1 MITDIV
7 DVNRISS
14 EAVGGGAAPPHTR
27 WVVRDS
33 ARRLDETDRFDA
45 FLHECESCDPESL
58 AQFVALPPSS
68 RPDIIDRLQAAQT
81 AGACRLV
88 RLCPGAE
95 GHGYPL
101 SDWLLSPLPEVAAR
115 LSLSLAIDYGD
126 AATPPPWNDIYRFV
140 RTYPDLAIVLL
151 GISLDADLAYAAV
164 LDAAPNVLVDTS
176 RAGDSGCVA
185 QVVRRF
191 GNHRVVLG
199 SGNGEGVTFEALTEV
214 LDATELPAVTRTN
227 ATALQ
232 AGTWCEEYL

>member
-1 MITDIV
+1 VISDIV

-14 EAVGGGAAPPHTR
+14 ESIVGAVPPRTR

-33 ARRLDETDRFDA
+33 ARRHDETDRFDA
-45 FLHECESCDPESL
+45 FLHECASCDPESL

-68 RPDIIDRLQAAQT
+68 RPDMIDRLRAAQT

-88 RLCPGAE
+88 RLCPGTE

-101 SDWLLSPLPEVAAR
+101 SDWVLSPLPEVAER

-126 AATPPPWNDIYRFV
+126 ASTPPPWADIYRFV
-140 RTYPDLAIVLL
+140 RAYPDLAIVLL
-151 GISLDADLAYAAV
+151 GVALHADLTYTAV
-164 LDAAPNVLVDTS
+164 LDAAPNVIVDTS
-176 RAGDSGCVA
+176 RAGDGACVA

-199 SGNGEGVTFEALTEV
+199 SGHGDGVPFEALMEA
-214 LDATELPAVTRTN
+214 LDATELAAVTRTN
-227 ATALQ
+227 AAALQ
-232 AGTWCEEYL
+232 AGTWREEYL